1 MKKRILALLLA
12 AAVALPLC
20 ACAPAGEEAE
30 DGRLQVV
37 CSLFPYYDFVREIGG
52 AYVSPRLLVA
62 AGREAHSFEPTPMDV
77 IRVSRAD
84 VFVYNGGEGE
94 QWVDEI
100 LSSSGENIST
110 VLRMMD
116 YADTLTEEPLAGHD
130 DHDHADHDHEHD
142 DDHDSDDIEYDE
154 HIWTSPV
161 QAMKLCRAICD
172 ALCAADPAHAAVY
185 RSNLENYLGQLAEL
199 DVAFRQVCS
208 EKKRSLLVFG
218 DRFPLLYFCR
228 EYGLDYRAAFH
239 GCSSD
244 TEPSLYTLK
253 FLIDKVRQQDIPV
266 VYALELSSR
275 KVADAIAETTGA
287 TVETFYSCQ
296 TVSQADWAAGEGYVS
311 LMRRNVAALR
321 EGIC

>member
-1 MKKRILALLLA
+1 MKKRILALLLTA
-12 AAVALPLC
+12 ATALTLC
-20 ACAPAGEEAE
+20 ACAPTGEDAE

-100 LSSSGENIST
+100 LSSAGENIPT

-116 YADTLTEEPLAGHD
+116 YADTLIEEPLAGHD

-172 ALCAADPAHAAVY
+172 ALCAADPAHAAAY
-185 RSNLENYLGQLAEL
+185 RSNLQEYLGQLAEL
-199 DVAFRQVCS
+199 DAAFRQVCG

-287 TVETFYSCQ
+287 KVETFYSCQ